1 MTLVDTNVLVDVLT
15 SQPAWRAW
23 SVEALDR
30 RSAAGGLFVTD
41 VVYAE
46 LAPLFSTSDLLDAAL
61 ADLDVAL
68 RRIPE
73 PALFLA
79 GRAFE
84 QYRRKGG
91 PRVSVLADFFIGA
104 HAQVEALPILTRDTR
119 RYRTYFPNVELIAPE
134 VRS

>member
-1 MTLVDTNVLVDVLT
+1 MTLVDTNVLVDVLIG
-15 SQPAWRAW
+15 QPDWRAW
-23 SVEALDR
+23 SVDALDR
-30 RSAAGGLFVTD
+30 RSISGSLFITD

-46 LAPLFSTSDLLDAAL
+46 LAPLFPTSHVLDAVL

-73 PALFLA
+73 QALFEA

-91 PRVSVLADFFIGA
+91 PRLSVLADFFIGA

-119 RYRTYFPNVELIAPE
+119 RYRTYFPDVELIAPQG
-134 VRS
+134 

>member
-1 MTLVDTNVLVDVLT
+1 MTLVDTNVLVDVLIG
-15 SQPAWRAW
+15 QADWRAW
-23 SVEALDR
+23 SVDALDR
-30 RSAAGGLFVTD
+30 RSVAGDLLITD

-61 ADLDVAL
+61 AALDVAL

-73 PALFLA
+73 QALFQA

-91 PRVSVLADFFIGA
+91 PRLSVLADFFIGA
-104 HAQVEALPILTRDTR
+104 HASVEALPILTRDTR
-119 RYRTYFPNVELIAPE
+119 RYRTYFPDVELIAPE
-134 VRS
+134 R